1 MDETKDGDG
10 LLTVDALHQF
20 AYCPRRAYIMHV
32 ERHMA
37 HNAFT
42 EDGRRVHRR
51 VDRVDQVLDAPNG
64 EAAGKGDDPPA
75 IARSVTLSSAE
86 LGITGKLDLVS
97 TDGDE
102 AVPVETKRGSV
113 PDIPGG
119 IWEPERVQL
128 MAQALLLRSAGWR
141 CDHGFVYYAG
151 SRRKVELRFD
161 ADLEARTLDVIANA
175 RAQRQ
180 HVQIPDPLEDSPK
193 CSGCS
198 VAGICL
204 PDETYA
210 LRQVPADP
218 VAPTVRRLYPS
229 RGEASPLYVQTQGAR
244 IGTRR
249 GVLVVSLRDEVLG
262 EFRLI
267 DIDHVV
273 LCGSVQI
280 GAQAL
285 HLLCEAGVP
294 VCHLSTG
301 HWFYGIT
308 AGFTLRNAYDRAA
321 QFKAASDPAR
331 CLGFA
336 QSVVA
341 AKVSNQRTLLMRNA
355 EPRPIAAIDLLARAQ
370 AAVPETKDHPQ
381 LLGIEGGAAR
391 AYFTA
396 FSAMIKM
403 EDVATRFDAEGRVR
417 RPPRDPLNACLSFG
431 YALLAREATVAIA
444 AVGLDPFWGLYH
456 QPRHGRPALALDLM
470 EEFRPLIVDSA
481 VITAFNTGML
491 RLEDFDIGASGCL
504 LRDAARRRFIKGYE
518 ARMDQLA
525 THPVLGY
532 RASWRTILRL
542 QARLLARWLRGDIPA
557 YRGITTR

>member
-1 MDETKDGDG
+1 MDDTKDGEG
-10 LLTVDALHQF
+10 LVTVDAVHQF

-32 ERHMA
+32 ERQMA
-37 HNAFT
+37 QNAFT

-51 VDRVDQVLDAPNG
+51 VDRVDQVLDAPDRDASG
-64 EAAGKGDDPPA
+64 TGDDPPM
-75 IARSVTLSSAE
+75 IARSVSLSSQE

-113 PDIPGG
+113 PDVAGG

-141 CDHGFVYYAG
+141 CDHGFIYFAG

-161 ADLEARTLDVIANA
+161 ADLEARTLDMIANT
-175 RAQRQ
+175 RAQRLDAR
-180 HVQIPDPLEDSPK
+180 IPDPLEDSPK

-204 PDETYA
+204 PDETHA
-210 LRQVPADP
+210 LRHVPADP
-218 VAPTVRRLYPS
+218 IAPTVRRLYPS

-249 GVLVVSLRDEVLG
+249 GMLVVTLRDEALG

-273 LCGSVQI
+273 LCGSVQVS
-280 GAQAL
+280 AQAL
-285 HLLCEAGVP
+285 HLLCEAGIP
-294 VCHLSTG
+294 VCHLSIG

-336 QSVVA
+336 QSIVA

-355 EPRPIAAIDLLARAQ
+355 APRPTPTIDLLARAY
-370 AAVPETKDHPQ
+370 AAVGEATDRPQ
-381 LLGIEGGAAR
+381 LLGVEGNAAR
-391 AYFTA
+391 AYFAT
-396 FSAMIKM
+396 FSSMLKA
-403 EDVATRFDAEGRVR
+403 EDIATRFDAEGRAR
-417 RPPRDPLNACLSFG
+417 RPPPDPLNACLSFG

-470 EEFRPLIVDSA
+470 EEFRPLIVDST

-491 RLEDFDIGASGCL
+491 RLDDFEIGASGCL

-525 THPVLGY
+525 THPLLGY
-532 RASWRTILRL
+532 RVSWRTMLRL
-542 QARLLARWLRGDIPA
+542 QARLLARWLRGDIPD

>member
-1 MDETKDGDG
+1 MDETKQGDG
-10 LLTVDALHQF
+10 LLTVDAIHQF
-20 AYCPRRAYIMHV
+20 VYCPRRAYIMHV
-32 ERHMA
+32 ERQMA

-51 VDRVDQVLDAPNG
+51 VDRVDQVLDAPDG
-64 EAAGKGDDPPA
+64 KAGGTDDDAPV
-75 IARSVTLSSAE
+75 IARSVSLSSHE

-113 PDIPGG
+113 PDIAGG

-141 CDHGFVYYAG
+141 CDHGFVYFAG

-161 ADLEARTLDVIANA
+161 AELEARTLDMIENAKIQRQNA
-175 RAQRQ
+175 R
-180 HVQIPDPLEDSPK
+180 IPDPLEDSPK

-204 PDETYA
+204 PDETHA
-210 LRQVPADP
+210 LRHVPVDP
-218 VAPTVRRLYPS
+218 IAPSVRRLYPP

-244 IGTRR
+244 VGTRR
-249 GVLVVSLRDEVLG
+249 GMLVVSQRDETLG

-285 HLLCEAGVP
+285 HLLCEAGIP
-294 VCHLSTG
+294 VCHLSMG

-308 AGFTLRNAYDRAA
+308 AGFALRNAYDRAA
-321 QFKAASDPAR
+321 QFQAASDPTR
-331 CLGFA
+331 CLNFA
-336 QSVVA
+336 RSIVS
-341 AKVSNQRTLLMRNA
+341 AKISNQRTLLMRNA
-355 EPRPIAAIDLLARAQ
+355 EPRPMVPIDFLERARASVCEAMDPQ
-370 AAVPETKDHPQ
+370 Q
-381 LLGIEGGAAR
+381 LLGVEGGAAR
-391 AYFTA
+391 AYFSV
-396 FSAMIKM
+396 FSSMVKAQ
-403 EDVATRFDAEGRVR
+403 DVAVRFDREGRAR
-417 RPPRDPLNACLSFG
+417 RPPPDPLNACLSFG
-431 YALLAREATVAIA
+431 YALLAREATVALA

-470 EEFRPLIVDSA
+470 EEFRPLIVDST

-491 RLEDFDIGASGCL
+491 RLDDFDIGATACL
-504 LRDAARRRFIKGYE
+504 LRDAGRRRFIKAYE

-525 THPVLGY
+525 THPLLGY
-532 RASWRTILRL
+532 RVSWRTMLRL
-542 QARLLARWLRGDIPA
+542 QARLFARWLRGDIPE